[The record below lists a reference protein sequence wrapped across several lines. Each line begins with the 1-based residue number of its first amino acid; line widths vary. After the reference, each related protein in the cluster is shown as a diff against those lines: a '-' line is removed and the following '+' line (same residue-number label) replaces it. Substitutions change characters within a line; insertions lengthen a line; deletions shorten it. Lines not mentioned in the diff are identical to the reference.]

1 MQIGGLLAEKP
12 KDDADDDEHEGH
24 TNENTNHRRIDILK
38 IGFLF
43 LLSWN
48 IYFICIHF
56 IRRLIFVRYFYQGR
70 FIEDFYQRN

>member
-1 MQIGGLLAEKP
+1 MQNMQIGGLLAEKP

-43 LLSWN
+43 LLS
-48 IYFICIHF
+48 
-56 IRRLIFVRYFYQGR
+56 
-70 FIEDFYQRN
+70 